1 MKKTI
6 IVSSVLLVMA
16 TASFA
21 QTEIASVKKQE
32 KATRHQLREE
42 KKEARL
48 VKKEEELKEPTYMA
62 AQQFSIDFPDATD
75 IHWSKKDFEKASFMQ
90 NGKKL
95 SAFYDFNSKL
105 IGTVSDASF
114 DELPAAAKKH
124 IARYYPGYT
133 PQAVI
138 LFDDNESNAT
148 DMILYDTRFKD
159 ADNYFVEMTKG
170 GKNIVLMVSL
180 PSDVSYFTNM
190 NGKVR

>member
-1 MKKTI
+1 M
-6 IVSSVLLVMA
+6 IVSGALLVMA

-32 KATRHQLREE
+32 KVTRHQLREE

-48 VKKEEELKEPTYMA
+48 VKKEENIKEPDYMTA
-62 AQQFSIDFPDATD
+62 RQFSIDFPNATD
-75 IHWSKKDFEKASFMQ
+75 VNWSKKDFEKASFME

-105 IGTVSDASF
+105 IGTVRDASF
-114 DELPAAAKKH
+114 DGLPEAAKKH

-148 DMILYDTRFKD
+148 DMILYDTRFND
-159 ADNYFVEMTKG
+159 ADNYFVEMRKG
-170 GKNIVLMVSL
+170 DKNIVLMVSL
-180 PSDVSYFTNM
+180 PGEVSYFTNM
-190 NGKVR
+190 NGRVDKS